1 MIQTEVLKHV
11 WHKDR
16 Y

>member
-1 MIQTEVLKHV
+1 MIQTEVLKHI